1 MNERTKEYDK
11 EVMMTYREL
20 YDSLI
25 EKYADEKGIIRGK
38 PCILLYRV
46 SRAGEVAGFDQIVDE
61 KLLTEKVH
69 GARRTQPTQRDCIP
83 LNTCPTK
90 A

>member
-1 MNERTKEYDK
+1 MNERTKEYDE

-25 EKYADEKGIIRGK
+25 EKYADEKGTVRGK

-61 KLLTEKVH
+61 KLLTEKLHVK
-69 GARRTQPTQRDCIP
+69 
-83 LNTCPTK
+83 LN
-90 A
+90 